1 MTEHIKILGILHIVW
16 SLWSLAM
23 TGFIFFAI
31 ALALVLEWAVG
42 ATEGPEL
49 AIIAAIFLVLGGFM
63 VLMAGPGVVGGIALL
78 KRCAWTPIFLIVA
91 SVLSVFS
98 FPHGTALTV
107 YTFIG
112 VLDDDV
118 RRELA
123 GA

>member
-1 MTEHIKILGILHIVW
+1 
-16 SLWSLAM
+16 
-23 TGFIFFAI
+23 
-31 ALALVLEWAVG
+31 
-42 ATEGPEL
+42 
-49 AIIAAIFLVLGGFM
+49 
-63 VLMAGPGVVGGIALL
+63 VVGGIALL
-78 KRCAWTPIFLIVA
+78 KRCWWTPIFLIVA